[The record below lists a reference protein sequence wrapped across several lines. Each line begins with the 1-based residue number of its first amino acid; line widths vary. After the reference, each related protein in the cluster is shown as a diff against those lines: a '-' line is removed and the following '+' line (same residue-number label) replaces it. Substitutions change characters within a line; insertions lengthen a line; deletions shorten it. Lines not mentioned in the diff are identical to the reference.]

1 MFRDRPLLLLGS
13 HSSLVSPVSLKV
25 IDHRW
30 LLLWSPIKFNWN
42 HRPPKKNKANKSLL
56 QQTRNY
62 IDVQLGLLLSYQ
74 KRRLLDQRRQQ
85 RKKTAMN
92 RQIFHFRTWCL
103 AFSWKRSWVG
113 MLFGL
118 YWKRGSLSR
127 IEVQKCHYTFV
138 IRWQACE
145 NVRRS
150 MGWSECNEF
159 LALEMRHAA
168 SLKFT
173 SGLTHF
179 PNYFISWKALWGR
192 CAKDS
197 FDYTHMQVYVLTH
210 FLFELFMIILVEIFD
225 MFLLQCRNFPKQLLG
240 SPQRQLSRKDE
251 AESASYGPNMLI

>member
-1 MFRDRPLLLLGS
+1 MEP
-13 HSSLVSPVSLKV
+13 H
-25 IDHRW
+25 
-30 LLLWSPIKFNWN
+30 
-42 HRPPKKNKANKSLL
+42 
-56 QQTRNY
+56 Q
-62 IDVQLGLLLSYQ
+62 VQLKSSPAEKKIKLTRAFFN
-74 KRRLLDQRRQQ
+74 RRAIKLMCSWDYCSRIKSGVYWISEGNNG
-85 RKKTAMN
+85 KKTAMN

-127 IEVQKCHYTFV
+127 IEVQKCHYIFV

-179 PNYFISWKALWGR
+179 PNYFISWKILGGR
-192 CAKDS
+192 CAKD
-197 FDYTHMQVYVLTH
+197 YVLTH